1 MLLSEQVW
9 VLTGAAGKVGSVL
22 REGLHLVVGSLRL
35 LDLAPINSQPGD
47 TATTS
52 ATVDVTD
59 LAALE
64 EQVTGADGVLHL
76 AAIADEADFHD
87 LVGVNV
93 VGTYNIFEA
102 ARRVGV
108 RRVVYASSNRVTGMY
123 PVSARVDAQQP
134 VRPDGY
140 YGWSKAAGESLGR
153 LYADKFGLEVV
164 CMRIGSFEPAP
175 TEPRHLSTWL
185 SPRDAVAAFRAA
197 MSAPD
202 ITFRVFYAVS
212 ANQHQWW
219 DLRDGQAL
227 GFSPQ
232 DDAAVL
238 RGDLR
243 PMPGTSPQGGH
254 FASADYTLSRQR
266 RGSGQE
272 RTNEVSE

>member
-9 VLTGAAGKVGSVL
+9 VLTGAVGKVGSVL
-22 REGLHLVVGSLRL
+22 REGLHPIVGSLRL
-35 LDLAPINSQPGD
+35 LDLAPVASPPGG
-47 TATTS
+47 TTTTTS
-52 ATVDVTD
+52 SAAVDITD
-59 LAALE
+59 LAAVE
-64 EQVTGADGVLHL
+64 EHVAGADGVVHL
-76 AAIADEADFHD
+76 AGIADEADFHD
-87 LVGVNV
+87 LVRVNV
-93 VGTYNIFEA
+93 VGTYNVFEA

-108 RRVVYASSNRVTGMY
+108 RRVVYASSNHVTGLY
-123 PVSARVDAQQP
+123 PAAARVDARLP

-164 CMRIGSFEPAP
+164 CLRIGSFEPTP

-212 ANQHQWW
+212 ANRDRWW

-238 RGDLR
+238 RHDLR
-243 PMPGTSPQGGH
+243 PPPGTSPQGGH

-266 RGSGQE
+266 PGH
-272 RTNEVSE
+272 